1 MCGII
6 GYRGPRDPVKV
17 IFEGLKRLEYR
28 GYDSWGLAVRHG
40 RKGKFQRV
48 RRVGK
53 ISAALGELEKAFP
66 TSGRAGKVG
75 KGSGR
80 SKDLNIGIGHTRW
93 ATHGGVT
100 VENSHPHQDRTG
112 HLIVVHNGI
121 VENYRELKDSLGK
134 GRKFASET
142 DTEVIA
148 HLLEDEYS
156 KTGDLLVSFM
166 AVFNR
171 LEGRNAVVLLAEDRD
186 EMYVARNGS
195 PVVIGLGD
203 GEQFVASD
211 VPAFLE
217 YTKRV
222 HFLGDNEVAIIGDTV
237 TFWDI
242 KRNRRLTKEAQVVEW
257 DASLAEK
264 GEFPYFM
271 LKEMLEQ
278 PVVLPRAVNQTVI
291 DLERAAA
298 MVRNARSIFAVG
310 CGTAAQVAH
319 ISSYLF
325 SEVANVHVMPVLGS
339 EFENYHHFLTKES
352 LLIAISQSG
361 ETADLL
367 EAVKVAKSKG
377 VKILAILNVRGSTL
391 MREADHTLLVHAGP
405 EKAVASTKATTA
417 QLAVLLLLAHAL
429 AGRADEARELI
440 RRASQG
446 MGELLREKSLEQLKG
461 LAAQLKDE
469 PNIYLIGRG
478 INYPVAR
485 EGAIKIQEVS
495 TLHAEGIAG
504 GELKHYAL
512 ALIEKGTPC
521 FALVPKGGLRKEIL
535 SNAMEIRSRGGLIIG
550 ISPENS
556 EVFDTWIR
564 IPDAGAASPLVTLL
578 PLQLFAYYL
587 ALERGFDPDYCRNL
601 AKSVTVK

>member
-6 GYRGPRDPVKV
+6 GYRGPRDPVSI
-17 IFEGLKRLEYR
+17 IFDGLKKLEYR

-40 RKGKFQRV
+40 KRGKFQRL

-53 ISAALGELEKAFP
+53 ISTALDEIKAAFP
-66 TSGRAGKVG
+66 QSGKSG
-75 KGSGR
+75 KGSKG
-80 SKDLNIGIGHTRW
+80 LNIGIGHTRW

-100 VENSHPHQDRTG
+100 VENSHPHQDTTG
-112 HLIVVHNGI
+112 SLIVVHNGI
-121 VENYRELKDSLGK
+121 VENYRELRDTLGK
-134 GRKFASET
+134 DHRFASET
-142 DTEVIA
+142 DTEIIA
-148 HLLEDEYS
+148 HLIEKEYAQ
-156 KTGDLLVSFM
+156 TGDLFISFM
-166 AVFNR
+166 AVFNK

-195 PVVIGLGD
+195 PLVIGIGK
-203 GEQFVASD
+203 GENFVASD

-217 YTKRV
+217 YTKTV
-222 HFLGDNEVAIIGDTV
+222 HFLEDNEVAIIGEEV

-242 KRNRRLTKEAQVVEW
+242 KKNMPLSKEPQVIEW
-257 DASLAEK
+257 DASQAEK
-264 GEFPYFM
+264 GEYPYFM
-271 LKEMLEQ
+271 LKEMVEQ
-278 PVVLPRAVNQTVI
+278 PVVLLRAMNQTVI

-298 MVRNARSIFAVG
+298 MVRNSRSVFAVG

-325 SEVANVHVMPVLGS
+325 SEIANVHVMPTLGS
-339 EFENYHHFLTKES
+339 EFENYHNFLNKES

-377 VKILAILNVRGSTL
+377 VKILAILNVKGSTL
-391 MREADHTLLVHAGP
+391 MRESDHTLLVHAGP

-417 QLAVLLLLAHAL
+417 QITVLLLLAYVL
-429 AGRADEARELI
+429 AGKADKGRELI
-440 RRASQG
+440 KRASQG
-446 MGELLREKSLEQLKG
+446 MRQLLSEKSHSELKK
-461 LAAQLKDE
+461 LAKRLKDE

-512 ALIEKGTPC
+512 ALIEKGTQC

-535 SNAMEIRSRGGLIIG
+535 SNAMEIRSRGGIIIG

-556 EVFDTWIR
+556 EIFDTWIK
-564 IPDAGAASPLVTLL
+564 IPDVGTASPLVTLV